1 MSDRIPPLT
10 ALRAFAAVARFGSF
24 SSAAAALHVSTSAVS
39 HQIRGLEADLGA
51 TLLTR
56 ARNGTGLSRTAVTET
71 GRALLV
77 AVEEAFAQLGVA
89 CETVRARGK
98 RPVLTISANGSI
110 GSLWLA
116 PRLAVF
122 ASQHPSVQ
130 WQQRAIEDEPDM
142 VRDALDLAILRA
154 RQGVLADGD
163 RVLFSETVFPVCSPA
178 LALTSDPQALLRHN
192 LLEEEHG
199 DSLERD
205 WTTWLEL
212 LGVGRKAKATI
223 VRFSSFNSA
232 ISAAI
237 AGAGVALGRSPL
249 IDLDLASGRLVR
261 PFPAHALEGT
271 WDVIIRPRPGVARDG
286 HAAQLLSFL
295 LGQTDPLPPKPRTTA
310 PPTPPRS
317 YAGR

>member
-1 MSDRIPPLT
+1 MSDRIPPLA
-10 ALRAFAAVARFGSF
+10 ALRAFAAVARAGSF
-24 SSAAAALHVSTSAVS
+24 SLAGAELHISTSAVS

-56 ARNGTGLSRTAVTET
+56 ARNGTGVSRTAVTET
-71 GRALLV
+71 GQALLV
-77 AVEEAFAQLGVA
+77 AVEAAFAQLGSA
-89 CETVRARGK
+89 CEAVRARGK
-98 RPVLTISANGSI
+98 RPVLAISANGSVA
-110 GSLWLA
+110 SLWLA

-154 RQGVLADGD
+154 RPGMLAEGD
-163 RVLFSETVFPVCSPA
+163 RLLFPETVFPVCSPA
-178 LALTSDPQALLRHN
+178 LQLTGQLDELLRHN

-199 DSLERD
+199 ASPEKG
-205 WTTWLEL
+205 WAAWLDL
-212 LGVGRKAKATI
+212 LGPGRRAKVTI

-261 PFPAHALEGT
+261 PFPGHALPGS
-271 WDVIIRPRPGVARDG
+271 WDVIIRQRPGVARDG
-286 HAAQLLSFL
+286 HVAQLLRFL
-295 LGQTDPLPPKPRTTA
+295 LGQATA
-310 PPTPPRS
+310 GDKTS
-317 YAGR
+317 